1 MTRRARNDGLR
12 GYYEHRGTV
21 YLDALMQ
28 VRELV
33 RKQGS
38 DELLCEVS
46 ELVRVAVEK
55 ASVFDE

>member
-1 MTRRARNDGLR
+1 MTRRARSDGLR

-33 RKQGS
+33 RHQAPQ
-38 DELLCEVS
+38 LHAEVS
-46 ELVRVAVEK
+46 ELVRVAVET
-55 ASVFDE
+55 ASTFDE